1 MIYTYDDFLQYL
13 PDLKKYVRSKI
24 KTDIWKDVVQDT
36 LFYLYIKFD
45 KLIITDLKGLIINT
59 ARFFVN
65 KHFRASKIEYS
76 DVLETKY
83 MFSVTDTM
91 NPVFKI
97 GSWNGNDID
106 DKLYSNLR
114 RVSKTLFEPFEM
126 QMNNKS
132 VKEISE
138 ELELNENTVKTRIKR
153 CKEFLKEGL

>member
-1 MIYTYDDFLQYL
+1 MVYSYNDFLQYI

-24 KTDIWKDVVQDT
+24 KTDTWKDVVQDT
-36 LFYLYIKFD
+36 LIYLYMKFD

-59 ARFFVN
+59 ARFFIN
-65 KHFRASKIEYS
+65 KHFRVSKIEYS

-83 MFSVTDTM
+83 MFAVTDSM

-106 DKLYSNLR
+106 DRLYSNIK
-114 RVSKTLFEPFEM
+114 RVSKTLMEPFEM
-126 QMNNKS
+126 QMNDKT
-132 VKEISE
+132 VKEISQ

-153 CKEFLKEGL
+153 CKEFLKQGL

>member
-36 LFYLYIKFD
+36 LIYLYIKFD

-65 KHFRASKIEYS
+65 KHFRTSKIEYS

-83 MFSVTDTM
+83 MFFVTDTM

>member
-1 MIYTYDDFLQYL
+1 MIYTYEDFLEYL

-36 LFYLYIKFD
+36 LIYLYIKFD

-59 ARFFVN
+59 ARFFIN
-65 KHFRASKIEYS
+65 KHFRVSKLEYS

-83 MFSVTDTM
+83 MFAVTDTM